1 MFDNIIIGQ
10 YVPRESVIHRMDPR
24 AKLICLFVFM
34 IVLFVGNRITA
45 LVPGIFFVMA
55 AFLLAQI
62 PLRFFAKGLRIIAI
76 IIFITFILHLFMT
89 REGDVLF
96 QGGWITLHEGALTQA
111 SLIALRLLLL
121 VILASMLTLTTTP
134 IDLTDGLEKLF
145 GPLKKIG
152 VPAHELAL
160 TMSIA
165 LRFIPTLLGET
176 EKIVKAQMARG
187 ASFSEGS
194 LVKRAKALVPLL
206 VPLLIQSFKRAEDL
220 ATAMEARG
228 YDGSANR
235 TKYRQLHWKRS
246 DTLMLVITVLTGVVI
261 FLLRG

>member
-1 MFDNIIIGQ
+1 MFDNLIIGQ

-24 AKLICLFVFM
+24 AKLVCLFLFM
-34 IVLFVGNRITA
+34 IVLFIGNRIIA
-45 LVPGIFFVMA
+45 LLPGILFVA
-55 AFLLAQI
+55 VAFWLAQI
-62 PLRFFAKGLRIIAI
+62 PLRFFAKGLRLIVI
-76 IIFITFILHLFMT
+76 IITITFILHLFMT
-89 REGDVLF
+89 REGNVLVDI
-96 QGGWITLHEGALTQA
+96 GWLTIYEGALTQA
-111 SLIALRLLLL
+111 SLIAVRLFLL

-134 IDLTDGLEKLF
+134 IDLTDGLETLF

-176 EKIVKAQMARG
+176 EKIVKAQLARG

-194 LVKRAKALVPLL
+194 LVKRAKALIPLL

-228 YDGSANR
+228 YDGSSER
-235 TKYRQLHWKRS
+235 TKYRELTWKRS
-246 DTLMLVITVLTGVVI
+246 DTFMLMVTILTGVMI
-261 FLLRG
+261 LILRG